1 MEYTGKRILFLGAP
15 IFQIPVIQKAKEMGL
30 RTGIVDINE
39 KSSALPYADDK
50 FICSLRDPEAVL
62 KIAREYKPDG
72 IVIGTLDTSVR
83 TAAYVAN
90 ALNLPGHTMEAA
102 LNATDKV
109 RMLEAFEKGGVAHP
123 AYQVVKKADID
134 TFEMTL
140 PYPVISKPVDS
151 AGGRGVSIIRNDGE
165 LRDAVRFSSDTGLS
179 GDILIEEYMRGS
191 EVSVE
196 VLIVDGR
203 PYVLQITDK
212 ITSGEPNFFEI
223 GHSQPSV
230 LPADT
235 KDKIKE
241 LASKAVLAVGLD
253 NTPAHVEIMVT
264 GQGPKMIEMGAR
276 LGADCITT
284 YLINTSVSGINMAQA
299 AIELALGEKPDVSHY
314 HDSGICAG
322 IRFIPAKAG
331 TLKEIRGLDEAEKMS
346 DVVIISITGK
356 IGRHYSDATDNS
368 ARFGHVVCSGKTTK
382 EALEQCSRV
391 IDKLQF
397 VVD

>member
-1 MEYTGKRILFLGAP
+1 MEYTGKKILFLGAP

-30 RTGIVDINE
+30 RVGIVDINE
-39 KSSALPYADDK
+39 KASALSYADDK

-72 IVIGTLDTSVR
+72 IIIGTLDTSVR
-83 TAAYVAN
+83 TATYVAN

-109 RMLEAFEKGGVAHP
+109 RMLEAFERGGAAHP

-151 AGGRGVSIIRNDGE
+151 AGGRGVSIIHNDGE

-179 GDILIEEYMRGS
+179 GDILIEEYMTGR

-212 ITSGEPNFFEI
+212 ITSGEPNFFEV
-223 GHSQPSV
+223 GHSQPSN
-230 LPADT
+230 LPADV
-235 KDKIKE
+235 KLQVSE

-253 NTPAHVEIMVT
+253 NTPAHVEVMVT
-264 GQGPKMIEMGAR
+264 ENGPKMVELGAR
-276 LGADCITT
+276 LGGDCITT
-284 YLINTSVSGINMAQA
+284 YLADTSVAGVNMAQA
-299 AIELALGEKPDVSHY
+299 AIELALGGKPDVSHY
-314 HDSGICAG
+314 HDSGVCVG
-322 IRFIPAKAG
+322 IRFIPAREG

-346 DVVIISITGK
+346 DVVKINITGK
-356 IGRHYSDATDNS
+356 IGVHYSKATDNT
-368 ARFGHVVCSGKTTK
+368 ARLGHVICRGKTTA
-382 EALEQCSRV
+382 EALEQCARV

-397 VVD
+397 IIE